1 MNKQIGI
8 GYNQS
13 KGGYNSLSGFAQF
26 TKRETASLDDTTN
39 FQGAVKQENKQKV
52 DDTPDNQEVVGNVD
66 FGEKGDGLDNVFSRE
81 RVNDLN
87 KEKVGYQE
95 NTHLNIK
102 KQVQFK

>member
-13 KGGYNSLSGFAQF
+13 KGGFNSLSGFAQF

-39 FQGAVKQENKQKV
+39 FQGAVKQENKQKI
-52 DDTPDNQEVVGNVD
+52 DDTPDNQEVVGDVN
-66 FGEKGDGLDNVFSRE
+66 FGEKGDGLDNVFKRE
-81 RVNDLN
+81 TVNDLN

-95 NTHLNIK
+95 NTHLKIK

>member
-13 KGGYNSLSGFAQF
+13 KGGFNSMCGFAQF
-26 TKRETASLDDTTN
+26 TKRETPDEDDTTN

-52 DDTPDNQEVVGNVD
+52 DDIPDNQEVVGDVD
-66 FGEKGDGLDNVFSRE
+66 FGEKGDGLDGVFKRE
-81 RVNDLN
+81 TVNDLN

-95 NTHLNIK
+95 NTQLKIK